1 MPSLKVLLSAEQIHN
16 RIAELGA
23 EIDRDYPSGE
33 PVYLI
38 AVLKG
43 AFIFM
48 ADLSRA
54 MKTPARIEF
63 IGISSYGKGKTS
75 SGQVQLTKDLDAPIE
90 GHHVIIVED
99 ILDTGITLN
108 YLTKLMAQR
117 KPKSLRIVALLDKPE
132 RRKSPVKADYVG
144 FTIPDEF
151 VVGYGLDYAED
162 YRNLKDVCVM
172 GRRLI
177 LRRAQQWFQRPQHR
191 VRNNLR
197 SLGGRMD
204 TVALEVA
211 QISRDDVLQQ
221 KRNQRQLILGGQT
234 AVNGL
239 EVVNVI
245 RTVVGRQRHSRQHHA
260 RAHPLERDDHL
271 LQIFTRHRQRQTRA
285 GRRCRRVPAAPSRAS
300 VRLPVLRRATP
311 PAVVSPLI
319 PRFTT
324 CHA

>member
-1 MPSLKVLLSAEQIHN
+1 M
-16 RIAELGA
+16 GA
-23 EIDRDYPSGE
+23 EIDRDYPGGE

-108 YLTKLMAQR
+108 YLTTLMAQR
-117 KPKSLRIVALLDKPE
+117 KPKSLRIVTLLDKPE
-132 RRKSPVKADYVG
+132 RRQSPVKANYIG

-172 GRRLI
+172 G
-177 LRRAQQWFQRPQHR
+177 
-191 VRNNLR
+191 
-197 SLGGRMD
+197 
-204 TVALEVA
+204 E
-211 QISRDDVLQQ
+211 
-221 KRNQRQLILGGQT
+221 
-234 AVNGL
+234 
-239 EVVNVI
+239 
-245 RTVVGRQRHSRQHHA
+245 
-260 RAHPLERDDHL
+260 
-271 LQIFTRHRQRQTRA
+271 
-285 GRRCRRVPAAPSRAS
+285 
-300 VRLPVLRRATP
+300 
-311 PAVVSPLI
+311 
-319 PRFTT
+319 
-324 CHA
+324 

>member
-48 ADLSRA
+48 ADLARA

-108 YLTKLMAQR
+108 YLTTLIAQR
-117 KPKSLRIVALLDKPE
+117 KPKSLRIVTLLDKPE
-132 RRKSPVKADYVG
+132 RRQSPVKANYIG

-151 VVGYGLDYAED
+151 VVGYGLDFAED

-172 GRRLI
+172 G
-177 LRRAQQWFQRPQHR
+177 
-191 VRNNLR
+191 
-197 SLGGRMD
+197 
-204 TVALEVA
+204 E
-211 QISRDDVLQQ
+211 
-221 KRNQRQLILGGQT
+221 
-234 AVNGL
+234 
-239 EVVNVI
+239 
-245 RTVVGRQRHSRQHHA
+245 
-260 RAHPLERDDHL
+260 
-271 LQIFTRHRQRQTRA
+271 
-285 GRRCRRVPAAPSRAS
+285 
-300 VRLPVLRRATP
+300 
-311 PAVVSPLI
+311 
-319 PRFTT
+319 
-324 CHA
+324 